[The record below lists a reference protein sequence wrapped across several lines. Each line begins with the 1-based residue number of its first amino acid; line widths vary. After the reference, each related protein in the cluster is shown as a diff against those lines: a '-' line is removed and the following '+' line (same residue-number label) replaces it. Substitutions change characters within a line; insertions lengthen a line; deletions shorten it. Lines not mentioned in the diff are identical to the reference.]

1 MSVSPASSGPA
12 VRHPADPT
20 GGRGCPLASGRAA
33 APARRSQHRPGTVS
47 AQRQAAGAAL
57 ATVSVVTVRPNL
69 GRNDLRGGEEHVQ
82 ISSRFGGGGAPRRPR
97 PPRPAV
103 WGGGACGPPGGA
115 GGGPRRGAWR
125 GPGGAVSEGVAPGR
139 GWGRGRGGRPGGG
152 GGSGGGWGRP
162 RSAGRG
168 PDGPSGGGR
177 GLAASVQVGGG
188 GVFAS
193 SALAASV
200 VLGGAG
206 VANAQ

>member
-1 MSVSPASSGPA
+1 SSGPA

-82 ISSRFGGGGAPRRPR
+82 ISSRFGGG
-97 PPRPAV
+97 
-103 WGGGACGPPGGA
+103 
-115 GGGPRRGAWR
+115 
-125 GPGGAVSEGVAPGR
+125 
-139 GWGRGRGGRPGGG
+139 
-152 GGSGGGWGRP
+152 
-162 RSAGRG
+162 
-168 PDGPSGGGR
+168 
-177 GLAASVQVGGG
+177 
-188 GVFAS
+188 VFAS

-206 VANAQ
+206 VANAQGSLDSLTGSLSPSDVEVTVAGGEDGVAGEVANNTDVPLADCTVHYSDADSMELVEAAL